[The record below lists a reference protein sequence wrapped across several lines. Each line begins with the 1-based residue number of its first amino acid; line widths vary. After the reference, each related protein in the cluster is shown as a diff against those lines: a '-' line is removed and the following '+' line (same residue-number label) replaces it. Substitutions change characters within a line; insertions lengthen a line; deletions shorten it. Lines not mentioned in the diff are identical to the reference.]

1 MLGKQLINTVIIYGP
16 GMSRPDT
23 YPQTMQ
29 PIQITTFQALWRSLG
44 LIIKA
49 APIELRNLIL
59 LNIIRGGAPS
69 AVLFLDKLI
78 IDEVSRLL
86 SQTQTA
92 QPLALMLSH
101 PILLWSIGGVLS
113 LKLVGDSL
121 ETMSSFAA
129 TSLRDR
135 VQGFVEGKV
144 LEKVANFDD
153 IALFENPDLLNIVE
167 LAKTGVSK
175 IQQLAFTLSMTI
187 TGIFIFIPS
196 ISLAA
201 TIAWWVPVLMLS
213 SSSPSIYI
221 KRKYSRIIWR
231 VQKKQA
237 KITREMNLSA
247 RVLTGE
253 EYAKEL
259 RLFGLQELWLKRW
272 QTQFLQFFSEMQR
285 IRKKGAIVVL
295 FWSVFSRIGVALPF
309 VYVVMGALGG
319 RYTLGD
325 VALYSGL
332 IVQVEQSLQLLIGN
346 YTNLYDIS
354 LGVSPIFQLLELKPE
369 LQSPLGDVASRLPLL
384 EDGRQ
389 DARPINQ
396 LPSHGQD
403 ARATSQ
409 LPSHG
414 QDARATSQ
422 LPSHGQ
428 DARATSQLPSH
439 GQDARATKDKIG
451 IEIKH
456 LSFCYPGS
464 NKSTVEDINLTINPG
479 EMLVLVGENGAGKT
493 TLGKLLG
500 RLYDPTSGTIAWN
513 GKDLRSYSLAY
524 VRSRIAVVMQDY
536 ARFPS
541 TVRENVGFGDLL
553 SLSDDTAINEA
564 ISEAGI
570 SAKVNSLAAGL
581 ETPLGKQLEDGI
593 DLSGGQWQRIAIARA
608 LMRLSTAEVLIFDE
622 PTAALDPKTEHE
634 IYSIFRQIAAGKTTI
649 VISHRLGLAKIA
661 DRIAVMENG
670 KIAEIGTHDE
680 LIASNGIYCSMFTRQ
695 ASSYI

>member
-1 MLGKQLINTVIIYGP
+1 
-16 GMSRPDT
+16 
-23 YPQTMQ
+23 MQ
-29 PIQITTFQALWRSLG
+29 PIKITTVQALRRSLG

-59 LNIIRGGAPS
+59 LNIIRGAAPS
-69 AVLFLDKLI
+69 VVLFLNKLI

-92 QPLALMLSH
+92 QPLALILSQ
-101 PILLWSIGGVLS
+101 PMLLWSIAGVLI
-113 LKLVGDSL
+113 LKLVGDSID
-121 ETMSSFAA
+121 TMSSFTV

-135 VQGFVEGKV
+135 LQGAVEGKV

-153 IALFENPDLLNIVE
+153 IALFENPELLNIVE
-167 LAKTGVSK
+167 LAKTGVSR
-175 IQQLAFTLSMTI
+175 IQQLAFTISMTI

-196 ISLAA
+196 VSLAA
-201 TIAWWVPVLMLS
+201 AIAWWVPLLILLS
-213 SSSPSIYI
+213 SIPSIYI
-221 KRKYSRIIWR
+221 ERKYTKLIWR

-272 QTQFLQFFSEMQR
+272 QGQFVQFFSEMQA

-295 FWSVFSRIGVALPF
+295 LWSILSRIGVALPF
-309 VYVVMGALGG
+309 VYVVIGALGG

-325 VALYSGL
+325 LALYSGL
-332 IVQVEQSLQLLIGN
+332 IVQVENSLELLINN
-346 YTNLYDIS
+346 YTNLYDIA
-354 LGVSPIFQLLELKPE
+354 LGVSPIFQLLDMKPE
-369 LQSPLGDVASRLPLL
+369 LQSPLGDVASRLPSLP
-384 EDGRQ
+384 DG
-389 DARPINQ
+389 
-396 LPSHGQD
+396 GQD
-403 ARATSQ
+403 
-409 LPSHG
+409 
-414 QDARATSQ
+414 D
-422 LPSHGQ
+422 
-428 DARATSQLPSH
+428 
-439 GQDARATKDKIG
+439 RATKDKIG
-451 IEIKH
+451 IEIKD
-456 LSFCYPGS
+456 LSFGYPGS
-464 NKSTVEDINLTINPG
+464 TKNTITDINLTINPG
-479 EMLVLVGENGAGKT
+479 EMLVFVGENGAGKT

-513 GKDLRSYSLAY
+513 GQDLRSYSLSY
-524 VRSRIAVVMQDY
+524 VRSRIAYVMQDY

-564 ISEAGI
+564 VAEAGI
-570 SAKVNSLAAGL
+570 SAKVNSLDKGL

-622 PTAALDPKTEHE
+622 PT
-634 IYSIFRQIAAGKTTI
+634 
-649 VISHRLGLAKIA
+649 
-661 DRIAVMENG
+661 
-670 KIAEIGTHDE
+670 
-680 LIASNGIYCSMFTRQ
+680 
-695 ASSYI
+695 

>member
-1 MLGKQLINTVIIYGP
+1 
-16 GMSRPDT
+16 MSRPDT

-29 PIQITTFQALWRSLG
+29 PIQITTFQALRRSLS

-49 APIELRNLIL
+49 APIELRNLII
-59 LNIIRGGAPS
+59 LNIIRGAAPS
-69 AVLFLDKLI
+69 GVLVLDKLI

-86 SQTQTA
+86 SRTQTA

-101 PILLWSIGGVLS
+101 PILLWSIVGVLT
-113 LKLVGDSL
+113 LKLVSDSI

-135 VQGFVEGKV
+135 VQGGVEGKV

-153 IALFENPDLLNIVE
+153 IALFENPELLNILE
-167 LAKTGVSK
+167 LAKTGVK
-175 IQQLAFTLSMTI
+175 QVQQLAFTISMTI
-187 TGIFIFIPS
+187 TGICIFIPS
-196 ISLAA
+196 IGLAA
-201 TIAWWVPVLMLS
+201 SIAWWVPVVMVVS
-213 SSSPSIYI
+213 SLPSIHI
-221 KRKYSRIIWR
+221 ERKYLKLIWR

-247 RVLTGE
+247 TVLTGE

-272 QTQFLQFFSEMQR
+272 NGQYLQFFSEMQQV
-285 IRKKGAIVVL
+285 RKKGAIVVL
-295 FWSVFSRIGVALPF
+295 LWSIFSRIGVALPF

-325 VALYSGL
+325 LALYSGL
-332 IVQVEQSLQLLIGN
+332 IVQVETSLQLLIGN

-354 LGVSPIFQLLELKPE
+354 LGVSPIFQLLDLKPE
-369 LQSPLGDVASRLPLL
+369 LQSPLLNVASRLPSL
-384 EDGRQ
+384 EDY
-389 DARPINQ
+389 
-396 LPSHGQD
+396 GQD
-403 ARATSQ
+403 ARATNQVS
-409 LPSHG
+409 
-414 QDARATSQ
+414 D
-422 LPSHGQ
+422 
-428 DARATSQLPSH
+428 H

-451 IEIKH
+451 IEIKD

-464 NKSTVEDINLTINPG
+464 TKSTIANIDLTINPG

-513 GKDLRSYSLAY
+513 GKDLRSYPLAY

-570 SAKVNSLAAGL
+570 SAKVNSLSAGL

-608 LMRLSTAEVLIFDE
+608 LMRLDTAEVLIFDE

-670 KIAEIGTHDE
+670 KIVEIGTHDE
-680 LIASNGIYCSMFTRQ
+680 LIELGEIYHSMFTRQ

>member
-1 MLGKQLINTVIIYGP
+1 
-16 GMSRPDT
+16 
-23 YPQTMQ
+23 MQ
-29 PIQITTFQALWRSLG
+29 PIQITTFQALRRSLG
-44 LIIKA
+44 LIIQA
-49 APIELRNLIL
+49 APIELRNIIL
-59 LNIIRGGAPS
+59 LNIIRGAAPS
-69 AVLFLDKLI
+69 GVLFLNKLI

-86 SQTQTA
+86 SRTQTA
-92 QPLALMLSH
+92 QPLTLMLDH
-101 PILLWSIGGVLS
+101 PILLWSVAGVLS
-113 LKLVGDSL
+113 LKLVGDSI
-121 ETMSSFAA
+121 ETMSSFTV

-135 VQGFVEGKV
+135 VQGAVEGKV

-153 IALFENPDLLNIVE
+153 IALFENPELLNIVE

-175 IQQLAFTLSMTI
+175 IQQLAFSISMTI

-196 ISLAA
+196 VSLAA
-201 TIAWWVPVLMLS
+201 AIAWWVPLLMLIS
-213 SSSPSIYI
+213 SIPSIYI
-221 KRKYSRIIWR
+221 ERKYTRIIWR

-237 KITREMNLSA
+237 KISREMNLSS
-247 RVLTGE
+247 RVLMGE

-272 QTQFLQFFSEMQR
+272 QGQFVQFFSEMQA
-285 IRKKGAIVVL
+285 IRKKASIIVL
-295 FWSVFSRIGVALPF
+295 LWSIFSRVGVALPF
-309 VYVVMGALGG
+309 VYVVMGALAG

-325 VALYSGL
+325 LALYSGL
-332 IVQVEQSLQLLIGN
+332 IVQVENSLELLIN
-346 YTNLYDIS
+346 SYTTLYDIA
-354 LGVSPIFQLLELKPE
+354 LGVSPIFQLLDLKPE
-369 LQSPLGDVASRLPLL
+369 LQSPLVNVASRLPSLP
-384 EDGRQ
+384 DGGQ
-389 DARPINQ
+389 DARP
-396 LPSHGQD
+396 
-403 ARATSQ
+403 
-409 LPSHG
+409 
-414 QDARATSQ
+414 
-422 LPSHGQ
+422 
-428 DARATSQLPSH
+428 
-439 GQDARATKDKIG
+439 TKDKIG
-451 IEIKH
+451 IEIKD

-464 NKSTVEDINLTINPG
+464 TKNTVTDINLTINPG
-479 EMLVLVGENGAGKT
+479 EMLVVVGENGAGKT

-513 GKDLRSYSLAY
+513 GQDLRSYSLAY

-553 SLSDDTAINEA
+553 SLSDDTAINQA

-570 SAKVNSLAAGL
+570 AAKVNSLEQGL

-661 DRIAVMENG
+661 DRIAVMEDG

>member
-1 MLGKQLINTVIIYGP
+1 
-16 GMSRPDT
+16 MSRPDT
-23 YPQTMQ
+23 YPQIMQ

-49 APIELRNLIL
+49 APIELRNLII
-59 LNIIRGGAPS
+59 LNIISGAAPS

-92 QPLALMLSH
+92 QPFALMLSR
-101 PILLWSIGGVLS
+101 PILLWSIAGVLS
-113 LKLVGDSL
+113 LKLVGDAL
-121 ETMSSFAA
+121 DTMNSFVA

-153 IALFENPDLLNIVE
+153 IALFENPELLNIVE
-167 LAKTGVSK
+167 LAKSGVSK

-196 ISLAA
+196 IGLAA
-201 TIAWWVPVLMLS
+201 AIAWWVPLLMLI
-213 SSSPSIYI
+213 SSSPSIYTQ
-221 KRKYSRIIWR
+221 RKYSRIIWR
-231 VQKKQA
+231 VQRKQA
-237 KITREMNLSA
+237 KISREMNLSA

-272 QTQFLQFFSEMQR
+272 QGQFLQFFSEMEQ
-285 IRKKGAIVVL
+285 IRKKGAFVVL
-295 FWSVFSRIGVALPF
+295 FWSMFSRIGVALPF
-309 VYVVMGALGG
+309 IYVVMGALGG

-325 VALYSGL
+325 LALYSGL
-332 IVQVEQSLQLLIGN
+332 IVQVKQSLHMLIN
-346 YTNLYDIS
+346 TSTNLYDIS
-354 LGVSPIFQLLELKPE
+354 LSVSPIFQLLELKPE
-369 LQSPLGDVASRLPLL
+369 LQSPLGDVASRLPSLP
-384 EDGRQ
+384 EDGL
-389 DARPINQ
+389 DSRP
-396 LPSHGQD
+396 
-403 ARATSQ
+403 
-409 LPSHG
+409 
-414 QDARATSQ
+414 
-422 LPSHGQ
+422 
-428 DARATSQLPSH
+428 
-439 GQDARATKDKIG
+439 TKDKIG

-513 GKDLRSYSLAY
+513 GKDMRSINLAY

-553 SLSDDTAINEA
+553 SLSDDAAINEA
-564 ISEAGI
+564 LNEAGI
-570 SAKVNSLAAGL
+570 AAKVNSLEQGL

-608 LMRLSTAEVLIFDE
+608 LMRLETAEVLIFDE

-634 IYSIFRQIAAGKTTI
+634 IYSIFRQIAAGKTTV

-680 LIASNGIYCSMFTRQ
+680 LIELRGIYCSMFTRQ

>member
-1 MLGKQLINTVIIYGP
+1 MT
-16 GMSRPDT
+16 RPDT

-29 PIQITTFQALWRSLG
+29 LIQITTFQALRRSLG

-49 APIELRNLIL
+49 APIELRNLII
-59 LNIIRGGAPS
+59 LNIIRGAAPS
-69 AVLFLDKLI
+69 GVLFLNKLI

-86 SQTQTA
+86 SRTQTA
-92 QPLALMLSH
+92 QALTLMLDL
-101 PILLWSIGGVLS
+101 PILLWSVAGVLS
-113 LKLVGDSL
+113 LKLVGDSI
-121 ETMSSFAA
+121 ETMSSFTV

-135 VQGFVEGKV
+135 VQGAVEGKV

-153 IALFENPDLLNIVE
+153 IALFENPELLNIVE

-196 ISLAA
+196 VSLAA
-201 TIAWWVPVLMLS
+201 TIAWWVPVLMLI

-231 VQKKQA
+231 IQKKQA
-237 KITREMNLSA
+237 KISREMNLSA
-247 RVLTGE
+247 RVLTSE

-272 QTQFLQFFSEMQR
+272 QGQFLQFFSEMQR

-325 VALYSGL
+325 LALYSGL

-354 LGVSPIFQLLELKPE
+354 LSVSPIFQLLELKPE
-369 LQSPLGDVASRLPLL
+369 LQSPLIDVASRLPSLP
-384 EDGRQ
+384 DVGQ
-389 DARPINQ
+389 DARP
-396 LPSHGQD
+396 
-403 ARATSQ
+403 
-409 LPSHG
+409 
-414 QDARATSQ
+414 
-422 LPSHGQ
+422 
-428 DARATSQLPSH
+428 
-439 GQDARATKDKIG
+439 TKDKIG
-451 IEIKH
+451 IEIKD

-464 NKSTVEDINLTINPG
+464 KKSTVEDINLTINSG

-513 GKDLRSYSLAY
+513 GQDLRSYSLAY

-553 SLSDDTAINEA
+553 SLSDDTAINQA

-570 SAKVNSLAAGL
+570 AAKVNSLEQGL

-670 KIAEIGTHDE
+670 KIAEIGTHDD

>member
-1 MLGKQLINTVIIYGP
+1 
-16 GMSRPDT
+16 
-23 YPQTMQ
+23 MQ

-59 LNIIRGGAPS
+59 LNIIGGAAPS

-92 QPLALMLSH
+92 QPFALMLSR
-101 PILLWSIGGVLS
+101 PILLWSIAGVLS
-113 LKLVGDSL
+113 LKLVGDAL
-121 ETMSSFAA
+121 DTMNSFVA

-153 IALFENPDLLNIVE
+153 IALFENPELLNIVE

-175 IQQLAFTLSMTI
+175 IQQLAFTISMTI

-196 ISLAA
+196 IGLAA
-201 TIAWWVPVLMLS
+201 AIAWWVPLLMLIS
-213 SSSPSIYI
+213 SAPSIYTQ
-221 KRKYSRIIWR
+221 RKYSRIIWR
-231 VQKKQA
+231 VQRKQA
-237 KITREMNLSA
+237 KISREMNLSS

-272 QTQFLQFFSEMQR
+272 QGQFLQFFSEMQQ

-295 FWSVFSRIGVALPF
+295 LWSMFSRIGVALPF
-309 VYVVMGALGG
+309 IYVVMGALGG

-325 VALYSGL
+325 LALYSGL
-332 IVQVEQSLQLLIGN
+332 IVQVKQSLHMLIN
-346 YTNLYDIS
+346 TSTNLYDIS
-354 LGVSPIFQLLELKPE
+354 LSVSPIFQLLELKPE
-369 LQSPLGDVASRLPLL
+369 LQSPLVDVASRLPSLS
-384 EDGRQ
+384 EDGQ
-389 DARPINQ
+389 DARP
-396 LPSHGQD
+396 
-403 ARATSQ
+403 
-409 LPSHG
+409 
-414 QDARATSQ
+414 
-422 LPSHGQ
+422 
-428 DARATSQLPSH
+428 
-439 GQDARATKDKIG
+439 TKDKIG

-464 NKSTVEDINLTINPG
+464 NKSTVEDINLTINQG

-500 RLYDPTSGTIAWN
+500 RLYDPTSGTIDWN
-513 GKDLRSYSLAY
+513 GKDLRSYPLAY

>member
-1 MLGKQLINTVIIYGP
+1 
-16 GMSRPDT
+16 MSRPDT

-29 PIQITTFQALWRSLG
+29 PIQITTFQALRRSLA

-59 LNIIRGGAPS
+59 LNIIRGAAPS
-69 AVLFLDKLI
+69 GVLFLDKLI

-86 SQTQTA
+86 SQTRTA
-92 QPLALMLSH
+92 QPFALMLSH
-101 PILLWSIGGVLS
+101 PILLWSIVGVLS
-113 LKLVGDSL
+113 LKLIGDSI

-135 VQGFVEGKV
+135 VQGGVEGKV

-153 IALFENPDLLNIVE
+153 IALFENPELLNILE
-167 LAKTGVSK
+167 LAKTGVK
-175 IQQLAFTLSMTI
+175 QVQQLAFTISMTI
-187 TGIFIFIPS
+187 TGICIFIPS
-196 ISLAA
+196 IGLAA
-201 TIAWWVPVLMLS
+201 SIAWWVPAVMVVS
-213 SSSPSIYI
+213 SLPSIHI
-221 KRKYSRIIWR
+221 ERKYLKLIWR

-247 RVLTGE
+247 TVLTGE

-259 RLFGLQELWLKRW
+259 RLFGLQSLWLKRW
-272 QTQFLQFFSEMQR
+272 NGQYLQFFSEMQQV
-285 IRKKGAIVVL
+285 RKKGAIAVL
-295 FWSVFSRIGVALPF
+295 LWSIFSRIGVALPF

-325 VALYSGL
+325 LALYSGL
-332 IVQVEQSLQLLIGN
+332 IVQVETSLQLLIGN

-354 LGVSPIFQLLELKPE
+354 LGVTPIFQLLDLQPE
-369 LQSPLGDVASRLPLL
+369 LQSPLVNVASRLPSLP
-384 EDGRQ
+384 EGSQDGHPTHQVLDGSQ
-389 DARPINQ
+389 DGHPTN
-396 LPSHGQD
+396 
-403 ARATSQ
+403 
-409 LPSHG
+409 
-414 QDARATSQ
+414 
-422 LPSHGQ
+422 
-428 DARATSQLPSH
+428 QLPSH

-451 IEIKH
+451 IEIKD

-464 NKSTVEDINLTINPG
+464 NKSTIADINLTIHPG

-500 RLYDPTSGTIAWN
+500 RLYDPTSGSIAWN

-553 SLSDDTAINEA
+553 SLSNDTAINEA

-570 SAKVNSLAAGL
+570 AAKVNSLEKGL

-608 LMRLSTAEVLIFDE
+608 LMRLSSVEVLIFDE

-670 KIAEIGTHDE
+670 KIVEIGNHDE
-680 LIASNGIYCSMFTRQ
+680 LIELGEIYYSMFTRQ

>member
-1 MLGKQLINTVIIYGP
+1 
-16 GMSRPDT
+16 
-23 YPQTMQ
+23 MQ
-29 PIQITTFQALWRSLG
+29 PIQITTFQALRRSLG

-49 APIELRNLIL
+49 APIELRNLII
-59 LNIIRGGAPS
+59 LNIVRGAAPS
-69 AVLFLDKLI
+69 GVLVLDKLI

-92 QPLALMLSH
+92 PPFDLMLAH
-101 PILLWSIGGVLS
+101 PILLWSIGGVLT
-113 LKLVGDSL
+113 LKLVSDSI

-135 VQGFVEGKV
+135 IQGFVEGQV

-153 IALFENPDLLNIVE
+153 IALFENPELLNILE
-167 LAKTGVSK
+167 LAKTGVK
-175 IQQLAFTLSMTI
+175 QVQQLAFTISMTI
-187 TGIFIFIPS
+187 TGICIFIPS
-196 ISLAA
+196 IGLAA
-201 TIAWWVPVLMLS
+201 SIAWWVPVVMVVS
-213 SSSPSIYI
+213 SLPSIHI
-221 KRKYSRIIWR
+221 ERKYLKLIWR

-247 RVLTGE
+247 TVLTGE

-272 QTQFLQFFSEMQR
+272 NGQYLQFFSEMQQV
-285 IRKKGAIVVL
+285 RKKGAIVVL
-295 FWSVFSRIGVALPF
+295 LWSIFSRIGVALPF

-325 VALYSGL
+325 LALYSGL
-332 IVQVEQSLQLLIGN
+332 IVQVETSLQLLIGN

-354 LGVSPIFQLLELKPE
+354 LGVSPIFQLLDLKPE
-369 LQSPLGDVASRLPLL
+369 LQSPLVNVASRLPSLP
-384 EDGRQ
+384 DGAQ
-389 DARPINQ
+389 DFHP
-396 LPSHGQD
+396 
-403 ARATSQ
+403 
-409 LPSHG
+409 
-414 QDARATSQ
+414 
-422 LPSHGQ
+422 
-428 DARATSQLPSH
+428 
-439 GQDARATKDKIG
+439 TKDKIG
-451 IEIKH
+451 IEIKD

-464 NKSTVEDINLTINPG
+464 NKNTVEDIDLTINPG

-564 ISEAGI
+564 LNEAGI
-570 SAKVNSLAAGL
+570 ATKVNSLEQGL

-608 LMRLSTAEVLIFDE
+608 LMRLDTAEVLIFDE

>member
-1 MLGKQLINTVIIYGP
+1 
-16 GMSRPDT
+16 
-23 YPQTMQ
+23 MQ
-29 PIQITTFQALWRSLG
+29 PIQITTFQALRRSLG

-59 LNIIRGGAPS
+59 LNIIRGAAPS
-69 AVLFLDKLI
+69 GVLFLDKLI

-86 SQTQTA
+86 LQTKTA
-92 QPLALMLSH
+92 QPFALMLSH
-101 PILLWSIGGVLS
+101 PILLWSIAGVLS

-144 LEKVANFDD
+144 LEKVAYFDD
-153 IALFENPDLLNIVE
+153 IALFENPELLNIVE

-175 IQQLAFTLSMTI
+175 VQQLAFTVSMTI

-196 ISLAA
+196 VGLAA
-201 TIAWWVPVLMLS
+201 AIAWWVPVLMLI

-221 KRKYSRIIWR
+221 ERKYSRIIWR
-231 VQKKQA
+231 IQKKQA
-237 KITREMNLSA
+237 KISREMNLSS
-247 RVLTGE
+247 RVLMGE

-272 QTQFLQFFSEMQR
+272 QSQFLQFFTEMQQ

-325 VALYSGL
+325 LALYSGL
-332 IVQVEQSLQLLIGN
+332 IVQVEQSLQILIN
-346 YTNLYDIS
+346 TSTNLYDIS
-354 LGVSPIFQLLELKPE
+354 LSVTPIFQLLELKPE
-369 LQSPLGDVASRLPLL
+369 LQSPLVDVASRLPSLP
-384 EDGRQ
+384 EDGQ
-389 DARPINQ
+389 DSG
-396 LPSHGQD
+396 L
-403 ARATSQ
+403 
-409 LPSHG
+409 
-414 QDARATSQ
+414 
-422 LPSHGQ
+422 
-428 DARATSQLPSH
+428 
-439 GQDARATKDKIG
+439 TKDKIG
-451 IEIKH
+451 IEIKD

-464 NKSTVEDINLTINPG
+464 NKNTVEDINLTINPG

-500 RLYDPTSGTIAWN
+500 RLYDPTSGSIAWN
-513 GKDLRSYSLAY
+513 NKDLRSYPLAY

-541 TVRENVGFGDLL
+541 TVRENVGFGNLL

-564 ISEAGI
+564 LNEAGI
-570 SAKVNSLAAGL
+570 AAKVNSLEQGL

-634 IYSIFRQIAAGKTTI
+634 IYSIFRQIAAGKTTV

>member
-1 MLGKQLINTVIIYGP
+1 
-16 GMSRPDT
+16 
-23 YPQTMQ
+23 MQ

-92 QPLALMLSH
+92 QPFALMLSH

-113 LKLVGDSL
+113 LKLIGDSL

-201 TIAWWVPVLMLS
+201 TIAWWVPVLMLI

-247 RVLTGE
+247 RVLTAE

-272 QTQFLQFFSEMQR
+272 QGQFLQFFSEMQR

-325 VALYSGL
+325 LALYSGL

-369 LQSPLGDVASRLPLL
+369 LQSPLGDVASRLPSLP
-384 EDGRQ
+384 DGRQ
-389 DARPINQ
+389 DA
-396 LPSHGQD
+396 LP
-403 ARATSQ
+403 
-409 LPSHG
+409 
-414 QDARATSQ
+414 
-422 LPSHGQ
+422 
-428 DARATSQLPSH
+428 
-439 GQDARATKDKIG
+439 TKDKVG

-553 SLSDDTAINEA
+553 SLSDDSAINEA

-608 LMRLSTAEVLIFDE
+608 LMRLSTAEMLIFDE

>member
-1 MLGKQLINTVIIYGP
+1 
-16 GMSRPDT
+16 MSRPDT

-29 PIQITTFQALWRSLG
+29 PIKITTFQALRRSLG

-59 LNIIRGGAPS
+59 LNIIRGAAPS
-69 AVLFLDKLI
+69 GVLFLDKLI

-92 QPLALMLSH
+92 QPFALMLAH

-113 LKLVGDSL
+113 LKLIGDSL
-121 ETMSSFAA
+121 ETMSSFAS

-153 IALFENPDLLNIVE
+153 IALFENPELLNIVE
-167 LAKTGVSK
+167 LAKTGVK
-175 IQQLAFTLSMTI
+175 QVQQLAFTLSMTI
-187 TGIFIFIPS
+187 TGVFIFIPS
-196 ISLAA
+196 IGLAA
-201 TIAWWVPVLMLS
+201 TIAWWVPMLMLI

-221 KRKYSRIIWR
+221 QRKYSRIIWR
-231 VQKKQA
+231 VQRKQA
-237 KITREMNLSA
+237 KISREMNLSA

-272 QTQFLQFFSEMQR
+272 QGQFLQFFSEMQR
-285 IRKKGAIVVL
+285 IRKKGAVVVL

-325 VALYSGL
+325 LALYSGL

-354 LGVSPIFQLLELKPE
+354 LSVTPIFQLLDLKPE
-369 LQSPLGDVASRLPLL
+369 LQSPLVDVSSRLPS
-384 EDGRQ
+384 D
-389 DARPINQ
+389 
-396 LPSHGQD
+396 GQD
-403 ARATSQ
+403 ARATNQ
-409 LPSHG
+409 LPSDG
-414 QDARATSQ
+414 QDARATN
-422 LPSHGQ
+422 
-428 DARATSQLPSH
+428 QLPSH

-451 IEIKH
+451 IEIEH

-464 NKSTVEDINLTINPG
+464 NKNTVEDINLTIQPG
-479 EMLVLVGENGAGKT
+479 EMLVVVGENGAGKT

-500 RLYDPTSGTIAWN
+500 RLYDPTSGSIAWN
-513 GKDLRSYSLAY
+513 GKDLRSLNLAY

-570 SAKVNSLAAGL
+570 AAKVNSLEQGL

-670 KIAEIGTHDE
+670 KIVEIGTHDE
-680 LIASNGIYCSMFTRQ
+680 LITSNGIYCSMFTRQ

>member
-1 MLGKQLINTVIIYGP
+1 MT
-16 GMSRPDT
+16 RPDT

-201 TIAWWVPVLMLS
+201 TIAWWVPVLMLI

-272 QTQFLQFFSEMQR
+272 QGQFLQFFTEMQR

-332 IVQVEQSLQLLIGN
+332 IVRVEQSLQLLIGN

-369 LQSPLGDVASRLPLL
+369 LQSPLGDVASRLPSLP
-384 EDGRQ
+384 DGRQ
-389 DARPINQ
+389 DAR
-396 LPSHGQD
+396 
-403 ARATSQ
+403 ATN
-409 LPSHG
+409 
-414 QDARATSQ
+414 Q

-464 NKSTVEDINLTINPG
+464 NKSTVEDINLTINQG

-553 SLSDDTAINEA
+553 SLSDDTAINQA

-670 KIAEIGTHDE
+670 KIVEIGTHDE

>member
-1 MLGKQLINTVIIYGP
+1 
-16 GMSRPDT
+16 
-23 YPQTMQ
+23 MQ
-29 PIQITTFQALWRSLG
+29 PIQITTVQALRRSLG

-59 LNIIRGGAPS
+59 LNIIRGAAPS
-69 AVLFLDKLI
+69 VVLFLNKLI

-92 QPLALMLSH
+92 QPLALILSQ
-101 PILLWSIGGVLS
+101 PMLLWSIAGVLI
-113 LKLVGDSL
+113 LKLVGDSID
-121 ETMSSFAA
+121 TMSSFTV

-135 VQGFVEGKV
+135 LQGAVEGKV

-153 IALFENPDLLNIVE
+153 IALFENPELLNIVE
-167 LAKTGVSK
+167 LAKTGVSR
-175 IQQLAFTLSMTI
+175 IQQLAFTISMTI

-196 ISLAA
+196 VSLAA
-201 TIAWWVPVLMLS
+201 AIAWWVPPVILLS
-213 SSSPSIYI
+213 SIPSIYI
-221 KRKYSRIIWR
+221 ERKYTRLIWR

-272 QTQFLQFFSEMQR
+272 QGQFVQFFSEMQA
-285 IRKKGAIVVL
+285 IRKKGAIIVL
-295 FWSVFSRIGVALPF
+295 LWSILSRIGVALPF
-309 VYVVMGALGG
+309 VYVVIGALGG

-325 VALYSGL
+325 LALYSGL
-332 IVQVEQSLQLLIGN
+332 IVQVENSLELLINN
-346 YTNLYDIS
+346 YTNLYDIA
-354 LGVSPIFQLLELKPE
+354 LGVSPIFQLLDMKPE
-369 LQSPLGDVASRLPLL
+369 LQSPLGDVASRLPSLPDGGQ
-384 EDGRQ
+384 DGR
-389 DARPINQ
+389 ATGQ
-396 LPSHGQD
+396 LLG
-403 ARATSQ
+403 
-409 LPSHG
+409 
-414 QDARATSQ
+414 
-422 LPSHGQ
+422 
-428 DARATSQLPSH
+428 H

-464 NKSTVEDINLTINPG
+464 SKNTVTDINLTINPG
-479 EMLVLVGENGAGKT
+479 EMLVFVGENGAGKT

-500 RLYDPTSGTIAWN
+500 RLYDPSEGSIAWN
-513 GKDLRSYSLAY
+513 GQDLRSYSLSY
-524 VRSRIAVVMQDY
+524 VRSRIAYVMQDY

-553 SLSDDTAINEA
+553 SLSDDTAINQA
-564 ISEAGI
+564 ISESGI
-570 SAKVNSLAAGL
+570 AAKVNSLEQGL

-634 IYSIFRQIAAGKTTI
+634 IYSIFRQIAVGKTTI

>member
-1 MLGKQLINTVIIYGP
+1 
-16 GMSRPDT
+16 
-23 YPQTMQ
+23 MQ

-92 QPLALMLSH
+92 QPFALMLSH

-113 LKLVGDSL
+113 LKLIGDSL

-201 TIAWWVPVLMLS
+201 TIAWWVPVLMLI

-272 QTQFLQFFSEMQR
+272 QGQFLQFFSEMQR

-369 LQSPLGDVASRLPLL
+369 LQSPLGDVASRLPSLP
-384 EDGRQ
+384 DGRQ
-389 DARPINQ
+389 DARPTSQ

-403 ARATSQ
+403 ARPTSQLPSHGQDARPTSQ

-414 QDARATSQ
+414 QDARATN
-422 LPSHGQ
+422 
-428 DARATSQLPSH
+428 
-439 GQDARATKDKIG
+439 DKIG

-464 NKSTVEDINLTINPG
+464 NKSTVEDINLTINQG

>member
-1 MLGKQLINTVIIYGP
+1 MQLL
-16 GMSRPDT
+16 
-23 YPQTMQ
+23 
-29 PIQITTFQALWRSLG
+29 QITTFQALRRSLG
-44 LIIKA
+44 LIIQA
-49 APIELRNLIL
+49 APIELRNLIV
-59 LNIIRGGAPS
+59 LNIIRGAAPS
-69 AVLFLDKLI
+69 GVLFLNKLI

-86 SQTQTA
+86 SQPKTA
-92 QPLALMLSH
+92 QPLTLMLDH
-101 PILLWSIGGVLS
+101 PMLLWSVAGVLS
-113 LKLVGDSL
+113 LKLVGDSI
-121 ETMSSFAA
+121 ETMSSFTV

-135 VQGFVEGKV
+135 VQGAVEGKV

-153 IALFENPDLLNIVE
+153 IALFENPELLNIVE

-175 IQQLAFTLSMTI
+175 IQQLAFSISMTI

-196 ISLAA
+196 VSLAA
-201 TIAWWVPVLMLS
+201 AIAWWVPLLMLIS
-213 SSSPSIYI
+213 SIPSIYI
-221 KRKYSRIIWR
+221 ERKYTRIIWR

-237 KITREMNLSA
+237 KISREMNLSS
-247 RVLTGE
+247 RVLMGE

-272 QTQFLQFFSEMQR
+272 QGQFVQFFSEMQG
-285 IRKKGAIVVL
+285 IRKKASIIVL
-295 FWSVFSRIGVALPF
+295 LWSIFSRVGVALPF

-325 VALYSGL
+325 LALYSGL
-332 IVQVEQSLQLLIGN
+332 IVQVENSLELLIN
-346 YTNLYDIS
+346 SYTNLYDIC
-354 LGVSPIFQLLELKPE
+354 LGVSPIFQLLDLKPE
-369 LQSPLGDVASRLPLL
+369 LQSPLIDVTSRLPSLP
-384 EDGRQ
+384 DVGQ
-389 DARPINQ
+389 DARP
-396 LPSHGQD
+396 
-403 ARATSQ
+403 
-409 LPSHG
+409 
-414 QDARATSQ
+414 
-422 LPSHGQ
+422 
-428 DARATSQLPSH
+428 
-439 GQDARATKDKIG
+439 TKDKIG
-451 IEIKH
+451 IEIKD

-464 NKSTVEDINLTINPG
+464 KKSTIANIDLTINPG

-513 GKDLRSYSLAY
+513 GQDLRSYSLAY

-553 SLSDDTAINEA
+553 SLSDDTAINQA

-570 SAKVNSLAAGL
+570 AAKVNSLEQGL

-608 LMRLSTAEVLIFDE
+608 LMRLDTAEVLIFDE

>member
-1 MLGKQLINTVIIYGP
+1 
-16 GMSRPDT
+16 MSRPDT

-49 APIELRNLIL
+49 APIELRNLII
-59 LNIIRGGAPS
+59 LNIISGAAPS

-92 QPLALMLSH
+92 QPFALMLSR

-113 LKLVGDSL
+113 LKLVGDAL
-121 ETMSSFAA
+121 DTMNSFVA

-153 IALFENPDLLNIVE
+153 IALFENPELLNIVE

-175 IQQLAFTLSMTI
+175 IQQLAFTISMTI

-196 ISLAA
+196 IGLAA
-201 TIAWWVPVLMLS
+201 AIAWWVPVLMLI
-213 SSSPSIYI
+213 SSSPSIYTQ
-221 KRKYSRIIWR
+221 RKYSRIIWR
-231 VQKKQA
+231 VQRKQA
-237 KITREMNLSA
+237 KISREMNLSS

-272 QTQFLQFFSEMQR
+272 QGQFLQFFSEMQQ

-295 FWSVFSRIGVALPF
+295 FWSMFSRIGVALPF
-309 VYVVMGALGG
+309 IYVVMGALGG

-325 VALYSGL
+325 LALYSGL
-332 IVQVEQSLQLLIGN
+332 IVQVKQSLQILISTS
-346 YTNLYDIS
+346 TNLYDIS
-354 LGVSPIFQLLELKPE
+354 LSVSPIFQLLELKPE
-369 LQSPLGDVASRLPLL
+369 LQSPLGDVASRLPSLP
-384 EDGRQ
+384 DG
-389 DARPINQ
+389 
-396 LPSHGQD
+396 GQD
-403 ARATSQ
+403 A
-409 LPSHG
+409 P
-414 QDARATSQ
+414 
-422 LPSHGQ
+422 P
-428 DARATSQLPSH
+428 
-439 GQDARATKDKIG
+439 TKDKIG

-553 SLSDDTAINEA
+553 SLSDDSAINEA

-570 SAKVNSLAAGL
+570 SAKVNSLSAGL

>member
-1 MLGKQLINTVIIYGP
+1 
-16 GMSRPDT
+16 
-23 YPQTMQ
+23 
-29 PIQITTFQALWRSLG
+29 
-44 LIIKA
+44 
-49 APIELRNLIL
+49 
-59 LNIIRGGAPS
+59 
-69 AVLFLDKLI
+69 
-78 IDEVSRLL
+78 
-86 SQTQTA
+86 TQTA
-92 QPLALMLSH
+92 QPFVLMLSH

-153 IALFENPDLLNIVE
+153 IALFENPELLNIVE

-201 TIAWWVPVLMLS
+201 TIAWWVPVLMLI

-272 QTQFLQFFSEMQR
+272 QGQFLQFFSEMQR

-389 DARPINQ
+389 DARP
-396 LPSHGQD
+396 
-403 ARATSQ
+403 
-409 LPSHG
+409 
-414 QDARATSQ
+414 
-422 LPSHGQ
+422 
-428 DARATSQLPSH
+428 
-439 GQDARATKDKIG
+439 TKDKVG

-464 NKSTVEDINLTINPG
+464 SKSTIEDINLTIQPG

-513 GKDLRSYSLAY
+513 GQDLRSYPLAY

>member
-1 MLGKQLINTVIIYGP
+1 
-16 GMSRPDT
+16 
-23 YPQTMQ
+23 MQ
-29 PIQITTFQALWRSLG
+29 PIQITTFQALRRSLG
-44 LIIKA
+44 LIIQA
-49 APIELRNLIL
+49 APIELRNLII
-59 LNIIRGGAPS
+59 LNIIRGAAPS
-69 AVLFLDKLI
+69 GVLVLDKLI

-86 SQTQTA
+86 SRTQTA

-101 PILLWSIGGVLS
+101 PILLWSIVGVLT
-113 LKLVGDSL
+113 LKLVSDSI

-135 VQGFVEGKV
+135 VQGGVEGQV

-153 IALFENPDLLNIVE
+153 IALFENPELLNILE
-167 LAKTGVSK
+167 LAKTGVK
-175 IQQLAFTLSMTI
+175 QVQQLAFTISMTI
-187 TGIFIFIPS
+187 TGICIFIPS
-196 ISLAA
+196 IGLAA
-201 TIAWWVPVLMLS
+201 SIAWWVPVVMVVS
-213 SSSPSIYI
+213 SLPSIHI
-221 KRKYSRIIWR
+221 ERKYLKLIWR

-247 RVLTGE
+247 TVLTGE

-272 QTQFLQFFSEMQR
+272 NGQYLQFFSEMQQV
-285 IRKKGAIVVL
+285 RKKGAIVVL
-295 FWSVFSRIGVALPF
+295 LWSIFSRIGVALPF

-325 VALYSGL
+325 LALYSGL
-332 IVQVEQSLQLLIGN
+332 IVQVETSLQLLIGN

-354 LGVSPIFQLLELKPE
+354 LGVSPIFQLLDLKPE
-369 LQSPLGDVASRLPLL
+369 LQSPLVNVASRLPSL
-384 EDGRQ
+384 EDY
-389 DARPINQ
+389 
-396 LPSHGQD
+396 GQD
-403 ARATSQ
+403 ARATNQVS
-409 LPSHG
+409 
-414 QDARATSQ
+414 D
-422 LPSHGQ
+422 
-428 DARATSQLPSH
+428 H

-451 IEIKH
+451 IEIKD

-464 NKSTVEDINLTINPG
+464 TKSTIANIDLTINPG

-513 GKDLRSYSLAY
+513 GKDLRSYPLAY

-570 SAKVNSLAAGL
+570 SAKVNSLSAGL

-608 LMRLSTAEVLIFDE
+608 LMRLDTAEVLIFDE

-670 KIAEIGTHDE
+670 KIVEIGTHDE
-680 LIASNGIYCSMFTRQ
+680 LIEFGEIYHSMFTRQ

>member
-1 MLGKQLINTVIIYGP
+1 
-16 GMSRPDT
+16 MSRPDT
-23 YPQTMQ
+23 HPQTMQ
-29 PIQITTFQALWRSLG
+29 PIQITTFQALRRSLG

-49 APIELRNLIL
+49 APIELRNLII
-59 LNIIRGGAPS
+59 LNIIRGAAPS
-69 AVLFLDKLI
+69 GVLFLNKLI

-86 SQTQTA
+86 SQPKTA
-92 QPLALMLSH
+92 QPLTLMLDH
-101 PILLWSIGGVLS
+101 PILLWSVAGVLS
-113 LKLVGDSL
+113 LKLVSDSI
-121 ETMSSFAA
+121 ETMSSFTV

-135 VQGFVEGKV
+135 LQGAVEGKV

-153 IALFENPDLLNIVE
+153 IALFENPELLNIVE

-175 IQQLAFTLSMTI
+175 IQQLAFSISMTI

-196 ISLAA
+196 VSLASA
-201 TIAWWVPVLMLS
+201 IAWWVPVLMLIAS
-213 SSSPSIYI
+213 IPSIYI
-221 KRKYSRIIWR
+221 ERKYTRIIWR

-237 KITREMNLSA
+237 KISREMNLSA
-247 RVLTGE
+247 LVLTGE

-272 QTQFLQFFSEMQR
+272 QSQFVQFFSEMQA
-285 IRKKGAIVVL
+285 IRKKASIIVL
-295 FWSVFSRIGVALPF
+295 LWSIFSRVGVALPF
-309 VYVVMGALGG
+309 VYVVMGALEG

-325 VALYSGL
+325 LALYSGL
-332 IVQVEQSLQLLIGN
+332 IVQVENSLELLIN
-346 YTNLYDIS
+346 SYTNLYDIS
-354 LGVSPIFQLLELKPE
+354 LGVSPVFQLLDLKPE
-369 LQSPLGDVASRLPLL
+369 LQSPLVNVASRLLNLP
-384 EDGRQ
+384 DSSQ
-389 DARPINQ
+389 DVEVK
-396 LPSHGQD
+396 
-403 ARATSQ
+403 
-409 LPSHG
+409 
-414 QDARATSQ
+414 
-422 LPSHGQ
+422 
-428 DARATSQLPSH
+428 
-439 GQDARATKDKIG
+439 KDKIG
-451 IEIKH
+451 IEIKD

-464 NKSTVEDINLTINPG
+464 TKNTVTDINLTVNPG

-513 GKDLRSYSLAY
+513 GQDLRSYSLAY

-553 SLSDDTAINEA
+553 SLSDDTAINQA
-564 ISEAGI
+564 ISESGI
-570 SAKVNSLAAGL
+570 AAKVNSLEKGL

-634 IYSIFRQIAAGKTTI
+634 IYSIFRQIATGKTTI

>member
-1 MLGKQLINTVIIYGP
+1 
-16 GMSRPDT
+16 
-23 YPQTMQ
+23 
-29 PIQITTFQALWRSLG
+29 
-44 LIIKA
+44 
-49 APIELRNLIL
+49 
-59 LNIIRGGAPS
+59 
-69 AVLFLDKLI
+69 
-78 IDEVSRLL
+78 
-86 SQTQTA
+86 
-92 QPLALMLSH
+92 
-101 PILLWSIGGVLS
+101 
-113 LKLVGDSL
+113 
-121 ETMSSFAA
+121 
-129 TSLRDR
+129 
-135 VQGFVEGKV
+135 
-144 LEKVANFDD
+144 
-153 IALFENPDLLNIVE
+153 
-167 LAKTGVSK
+167 
-175 IQQLAFTLSMTI
+175 
-187 TGIFIFIPS
+187 
-196 ISLAA
+196 
-201 TIAWWVPVLMLS
+201 
-213 SSSPSIYI
+213 
-221 KRKYSRIIWR
+221 
-231 VQKKQA
+231 
-237 KITREMNLSA
+237 
-247 RVLTGE
+247 
-253 EYAKEL
+253 
-259 RLFGLQELWLKRW
+259 
-272 QTQFLQFFSEMQR
+272 
-285 IRKKGAIVVL
+285 
-295 FWSVFSRIGVALPF
+295 
-309 VYVVMGALGG
+309 G

-369 LQSPLGDVASRLPLL
+369 LQSPLGDVVSRLPSLP
-384 EDGRQ
+384 DGRQ
-389 DARPINQ
+389 DAR
-396 LPSHGQD
+396 S
-403 ARATSQ
+403 
-409 LPSHG
+409 
-414 QDARATSQ
+414 
-422 LPSHGQ
+422 
-428 DARATSQLPSH
+428 TSQLPSH
-439 GQDARATKDKIG
+439 GQDARATKDQVG

>member
-1 MLGKQLINTVIIYGP
+1 MLGKQLINTVTIYPP
-16 GMSRPDT
+16 GMTRPGT
-23 YPQTMQ
+23 YSQIMQ

-92 QPLALMLSH
+92 QPFALMLSH

-201 TIAWWVPVLMLS
+201 TIAWWVPVLMLI

-272 QTQFLQFFSEMQR
+272 QSQFLQFFSEMQR

-309 VYVVMGALGG
+309 VYVVMGALAG

-389 DARPINQ
+389 DARP
-396 LPSHGQD
+396 
-403 ARATSQ
+403 
-409 LPSHG
+409 
-414 QDARATSQ
+414 
-422 LPSHGQ
+422 
-428 DARATSQLPSH
+428 
-439 GQDARATKDKIG
+439 TKDQVG

-464 NKSTVEDINLTINPG
+464 SKSTVEDINLTINPG

-570 SAKVNSLAAGL
+570 SAKVNSLASGL

-608 LMRLSTAEVLIFDE
+608 LMRLSTASVLIFDE

>member
-1 MLGKQLINTVIIYGP
+1 MIIYRP
-16 GMSRPDT
+16 VMTTPDT
-23 YPQTMQ
+23 HPQTMQ
-29 PIQITTFQALWRSLG
+29 PVQITTFQALRRSLG

-59 LNIIRGGAPS
+59 LNIIRGAAPS
-69 AVLFLDKLI
+69 GVLFLDKLI

-86 SQTQTA
+86 SRTQTA
-92 QPLALMLSH
+92 QPLTLMLDH
-101 PILLWSIGGVLS
+101 PILLWSVAGVLS
-113 LKLVGDSL
+113 LKLIGDSL

-135 VQGFVEGKV
+135 VQGAVEGKV

-153 IALFENPDLLNIVE
+153 IALFENPELLNIVE

-196 ISLAA
+196 VSLAA
-201 TIAWWVPVLMLS
+201 TIAWWVPVLMLI

-231 VQKKQA
+231 IQKKQA
-237 KITREMNLSA
+237 KISREMNLSA
-247 RVLTGE
+247 RVLTSE

-272 QTQFLQFFSEMQR
+272 QGQFLQFFSEMQR

-325 VALYSGL
+325 LALYSGL

-354 LGVSPIFQLLELKPE
+354 LSVSPIFQLLELKPE
-369 LQSPLGDVASRLPLL
+369 LQSPLIDVASRLPSLP
-384 EDGRQ
+384 DVGQ
-389 DARPINQ
+389 DARP
-396 LPSHGQD
+396 
-403 ARATSQ
+403 
-409 LPSHG
+409 
-414 QDARATSQ
+414 
-422 LPSHGQ
+422 
-428 DARATSQLPSH
+428 
-439 GQDARATKDKIG
+439 TKDKIG
-451 IEIKH
+451 IEIKD

-464 NKSTVEDINLTINPG
+464 KKSTVEDINLTINSG

-513 GKDLRSYSLAY
+513 GQDLRSYSLAY

-553 SLSDDTAINEA
+553 SLSDDTAINQA

-570 SAKVNSLAAGL
+570 AAKVNSLEQGL

-661 DRIAVMENG
+661 DRIAVMEDG
-670 KIAEIGTHDE
+670 KIVEIGTHDE

>member
-1 MLGKQLINTVIIYGP
+1 
-16 GMSRPDT
+16 
-23 YPQTMQ
+23 MQ
-29 PIQITTFQALWRSLG
+29 PLQITTFQALRRSLG

-49 APIELRNLIL
+49 APIELRNLII
-59 LNIIRGGAPS
+59 LNIIRGAAPS
-69 AVLFLDKLI
+69 GVLFLNKLI

-86 SQTQTA
+86 SRAQTA
-92 QPLALMLSH
+92 QPLTLMLDH
-101 PILLWSIGGVLS
+101 PILLWSVAGVLS
-113 LKLVGDSL
+113 LKLVGDSI
-121 ETMSSFAA
+121 ETMSSFTV

-135 VQGFVEGKV
+135 VQGAVEGKV

-153 IALFENPDLLNIVE
+153 IALFENPELLNIVE

-175 IQQLAFTLSMTI
+175 IQQLAFSISMTI

-196 ISLAA
+196 VSLAA
-201 TIAWWVPVLMLS
+201 AIAWWVPLLMLIS
-213 SSSPSIYI
+213 SIPSIYI
-221 KRKYSRIIWR
+221 ERKYTKIIWR

-237 KITREMNLSA
+237 KISREMNLSA

-259 RLFGLQELWLKRW
+259 RLFGLQELWMKRW
-272 QTQFLQFFSEMQR
+272 QGQFVQFFSEMQG
-285 IRKKGAIVVL
+285 IRKKASIIVL
-295 FWSVFSRIGVALPF
+295 LWSIFSRVGVALPF

-325 VALYSGL
+325 LALYSGL
-332 IVQVEQSLQLLIGN
+332 IVQVENSLELLIN
-346 YTNLYDIS
+346 SYTNLYDIG
-354 LGVSPIFQLLELKPE
+354 LGVSPIFQLLDLKPE
-369 LQSPLGDVASRLPLL
+369 LQSPLVNVASRLPNLP
-384 EDGRQ
+384 DSSQ
-389 DARPINQ
+389 DVEVR
-396 LPSHGQD
+396 
-403 ARATSQ
+403 
-409 LPSHG
+409 
-414 QDARATSQ
+414 
-422 LPSHGQ
+422 
-428 DARATSQLPSH
+428 
-439 GQDARATKDKIG
+439 KDKIG
-451 IEIKH
+451 IEIKD

-464 NKSTVEDINLTINPG
+464 TKNTITDINLTINPG

-513 GKDLRSYSLAY
+513 GQDLRSYSLAY

-541 TVRENVGFGDLL
+541 TVRENVGFGNLL
-553 SLSDDTAINEA
+553 SLSDDTAINQA
-564 ISEAGI
+564 ISESGI
-570 SAKVNSLAAGL
+570 AAKVNSLEKGL

-634 IYSIFRQIAAGKTTI
+634 IYSIFRQIAVGKTTI

-670 KIAEIGTHDE
+670 KIAEIGTHNE

>member
-1 MLGKQLINTVIIYGP
+1 MT
-16 GMSRPDT
+16 RPDT
-23 YPQTMQ
+23 YPQIMQ

-44 LIIKA
+44 MIIKA

-92 QPLALMLSH
+92 QPFALMLSH

-201 TIAWWVPVLMLS
+201 TIAWWVPVLMLI

-237 KITREMNLSA
+237 KVTREMNLSA

-272 QTQFLQFFSEMQR
+272 QGQFLQFFSEMQR

-369 LQSPLGDVASRLPLL
+369 LQSPLVDVASRLPTLP
-384 EDGRQ
+384 DGRQ
-389 DARPINQ
+389 DARP
-396 LPSHGQD
+396 
-403 ARATSQ
+403 
-409 LPSHG
+409 
-414 QDARATSQ
+414 
-422 LPSHGQ
+422 
-428 DARATSQLPSH
+428 
-439 GQDARATKDKIG
+439 TKDKVG

-500 RLYDPTSGTIAWN
+500 RLYDPTSGTIDWN

-553 SLSDDTAINEA
+553 SLSDDSAINEA

-570 SAKVNSLAAGL
+570 SAKVNSLSAGL

>member
-1 MLGKQLINTVIIYGP
+1 
-16 GMSRPDT
+16 
-23 YPQTMQ
+23 MQ
-29 PIQITTFQALWRSLG
+29 PIQITTFQALRRSLG

-49 APIELRNLIL
+49 APIELRNLII
-59 LNIIRGGAPS
+59 LNIIGGAAPS

-92 QPLALMLSH
+92 QPFALMLSR
-101 PILLWSIGGVLS
+101 PILLWSIAGVLS
-113 LKLVGDSL
+113 LRLVGDAL
-121 ETMSSFAA
+121 DTMGSFVS

-153 IALFENPDLLNIVE
+153 IALFENPELLNIVE
-167 LAKTGVSK
+167 LAKTGVFK
-175 IQQLAFTLSMTI
+175 IQQLAFTISMTV

-196 ISLAA
+196 IGLAA
-201 TIAWWVPVLMLS
+201 AIAWWVPVVMLIS
-213 SSSPSIYI
+213 SCPSIYI
-221 KRKYSRIIWR
+221 QRKYSKIIWR
-231 VQKKQA
+231 VQRKQA
-237 KITREMNLSA
+237 KISREMNLSA

-272 QTQFLQFFSEMQR
+272 QDQFLQFFSEMQQ
-285 IRKKGAIVVL
+285 IRKKGAIVL
-295 FWSVFSRIGVALPF
+295 LLWSVFSRIGVALPF

-325 VALYSGL
+325 LALYSGL

-346 YTNLYDIS
+346 YANLYDIS
-354 LGVSPIFQLLELKPE
+354 LGVSPIFQLLELTPE
-369 LQSPLGDVASRLPLL
+369 LQSPLVDVASRLPSLP
-384 EDGRQ
+384 EDGQ
-389 DARPINQ
+389 DSRP
-396 LPSHGQD
+396 
-403 ARATSQ
+403 
-409 LPSHG
+409 
-414 QDARATSQ
+414 
-422 LPSHGQ
+422 
-428 DARATSQLPSH
+428 
-439 GQDARATKDKIG
+439 TKDKIG

-479 EMLVLVGENGAGKT
+479 EMVVLVGENGAGKT

-513 GKDLRSYSLAY
+513 GQDLRSYSLSY

-553 SLSDDTAINEA
+553 SLSDDTAINQA
-564 ISEAGI
+564 ISESGI
-570 SAKVNSLAAGL
+570 SAKVNSLDKGL

-634 IYSIFRQIAAGKTTI
+634 IYSIFRQIAVGKTTI

>member
-1 MLGKQLINTVIIYGP
+1 
-16 GMSRPDT
+16 
-23 YPQTMQ
+23 MQ
-29 PIQITTFQALWRSLG
+29 PIQITTFQALRRSLG
-44 LIIKA
+44 LIVKA

-59 LNIIRGGAPS
+59 LNIIRGVAPS
-69 AVLFLDKLI
+69 GVLFLDKLI

-86 SQTQTA
+86 LQTKTA

-101 PILLWSIGGVLS
+101 PILLWSIAGVLS
-113 LKLVGDSL
+113 LKLIGDSL
-121 ETMSSFAA
+121 ETMSLFAA

-144 LEKVANFDD
+144 LEKVAYFDD
-153 IALFENPDLLNIVE
+153 IALFENPELLNIVE

-175 IQQLAFTLSMTI
+175 VQQLAFTVSMMI

-196 ISLAA
+196 VGLAGA
-201 TIAWWVPVLMLS
+201 IAWWVPVLMLI

-221 KRKYSRIIWR
+221 ERKYSRIIWR
-231 VQKKQA
+231 IQKKQA
-237 KITREMNLSA
+237 KISREMNLSS
-247 RVLTGE
+247 RVLMGE

-272 QTQFLQFFSEMQR
+272 QSQFLQFFTEMQQ

-325 VALYSGL
+325 LALYSGL
-332 IVQVEQSLQLLIGN
+332 IVQVEQSLQILIN
-346 YTNLYDIS
+346 TSTNLYDIS
-354 LGVSPIFQLLELKPE
+354 LSVTPIFQLLELKPE
-369 LQSPLGDVASRLPLL
+369 LASLLVDVTSRLPLS
-384 EDGRQ
+384 EDEQ
-389 DARPINQ
+389 EDASLKQ
-396 LPSHGQD
+396 E
-403 ARATSQ
+403 
-409 LPSHG
+409 
-414 QDARATSQ
+414 
-422 LPSHGQ
+422 
-428 DARATSQLPSH
+428 
-439 GQDARATKDKIG
+439 KIG

-456 LSFCYPGS
+456 LSFGYPGS
-464 NKSTVEDINLTINPG
+464 SKNTVEDINLTIQPG
-479 EMLVLVGENGAGKT
+479 EMVVLVGENGAGKT
-493 TLGKLLG
+493 TLAKLLC

-513 GKDLRSYSLAY
+513 GKDMRSINLAY
-524 VRSRIAVVMQDY
+524 LRSRIAVVMQDY

-570 SAKVNSLAAGL
+570 ATKVNSLEQGL

-608 LMRLSTAEVLIFDE
+608 LMRLDTAEVLIFDE

-634 IYSIFRQIAAGKTTI
+634 IYSIFRQIAAGKTTV

-680 LIASNGIYCSMFTRQ
+680 LIELGGIYCSMFTRQ

>member
-1 MLGKQLINTVIIYGP
+1 
-16 GMSRPDT
+16 MSRSDT

-29 PIQITTFQALWRSLG
+29 PIQITTFQALRRSLS
-44 LIIKA
+44 LIVKA
-49 APIELRNLIL
+49 APIELRNLII
-59 LNIIRGGAPS
+59 LNIVRGAAPS
-69 AVLFLDKLI
+69 GVLLLDKLI

-86 SQTQTA
+86 SQTRTA

-101 PILLWSIGGVLS
+101 PILLWSIVGVLT
-113 LKLVGDSL
+113 LKLVSDSI

-135 VQGFVEGKV
+135 VQGGVEGKV

-153 IALFENPDLLNIVE
+153 IALFENPELLNILE
-167 LAKTGVSK
+167 LAKTGVK
-175 IQQLAFTLSMTI
+175 QVQQLAFTISMTI
-187 TGIFIFIPS
+187 TGICIFIPS
-196 ISLAA
+196 IGLAA
-201 TIAWWVPVLMLS
+201 SIAWWVPVVMVVS
-213 SSSPSIYI
+213 SLPSIHI
-221 KRKYSRIIWR
+221 ERKYLKLIWR

-247 RVLTGE
+247 TVLTGE

-272 QTQFLQFFSEMQR
+272 QGQFVQFFSEMQKV
-285 IRKKGAIVVL
+285 RKKGAIAVL
-295 FWSVFSRIGVALPF
+295 LWSIFSRIGVALPF

-325 VALYSGL
+325 LALYSGL
-332 IVQVEQSLQLLIGN
+332 IVQVETSLQLLIGN

-354 LGVSPIFQLLELKPE
+354 LGVTPIFQLLDLKPE
-369 LQSPLGDVASRLPLL
+369 LQSPLVNVASRLPSLPDGG
-384 EDGRQ
+384 EDSG
-389 DARPINQ
+389 P
-396 LPSHGQD
+396 
-403 ARATSQ
+403 
-409 LPSHG
+409 
-414 QDARATSQ
+414 
-422 LPSHGQ
+422 
-428 DARATSQLPSH
+428 
-439 GQDARATKDKIG
+439 TKDKIG
-451 IEIKH
+451 IEIKD

-464 NKSTVEDINLTINPG
+464 TKSTIANINLTINPG

-500 RLYDPTSGTIAWN
+500 RLYDPTSGSIAWN

-570 SAKVNSLAAGL
+570 AAKVNSLEKGL

-608 LMRLSTAEVLIFDE
+608 LMRLDTAEMLIFDE

-634 IYSIFRQIAAGKTTI
+634 IYSIFRQIAAGKTTV

>member
-1 MLGKQLINTVIIYGP
+1 
-16 GMSRPDT
+16 
-23 YPQTMQ
+23 MQ

-49 APIELRNLIL
+49 APIELRHLII
-59 LNIIRGGAPS
+59 LNIIAGAAPS

-92 QPLALMLSH
+92 QPFALMLSR
-101 PILLWSIGGVLS
+101 PILLWSIAGVLS
-113 LKLVGDSL
+113 LKLVGDAL
-121 ETMSSFAA
+121 DTMNSFVA

-153 IALFENPDLLNIVE
+153 IALFENPELLNIVE

-201 TIAWWVPVLMLS
+201 TIAWWVPVLMLI

-231 VQKKQA
+231 VQRQQA
-237 KITREMNLSA
+237 KTTREMNLSA

-272 QTQFLQFFSEMQR
+272 QAQFLQFFSEMQR

-295 FWSVFSRIGVALPF
+295 FWSVFSRIGVAFPF

-332 IVQVEQSLQLLIGN
+332 IVQVKQSLQLLIGN

-369 LQSPLGDVASRLPLL
+369 LQSPLGDVASRLP
-384 EDGRQ
+384 DGRQ
-389 DARPINQ
+389 DARPTNQ

-414 QDARATSQ
+414 QDARPTNQ

-428 DARATSQLPSH
+428 DARPTSQLPSH

-479 EMLVLVGENGAGKT
+479 EMLVLVGENG
-493 TLGKLLG
+493 
-500 RLYDPTSGTIAWN
+500 
-513 GKDLRSYSLAY
+513 
-524 VRSRIAVVMQDY
+524 
-536 ARFPS
+536 
-541 TVRENVGFGDLL
+541 
-553 SLSDDTAINEA
+553 
-564 ISEAGI
+564 
-570 SAKVNSLAAGL
+570 
-581 ETPLGKQLEDGI
+581 
-593 DLSGGQWQRIAIARA
+593 
-608 LMRLSTAEVLIFDE
+608 
-622 PTAALDPKTEHE
+622 
-634 IYSIFRQIAAGKTTI
+634 
-649 VISHRLGLAKIA
+649 
-661 DRIAVMENG
+661 
-670 KIAEIGTHDE
+670 
-680 LIASNGIYCSMFTRQ
+680 
-695 ASSYI
+695 

>member
-1 MLGKQLINTVIIYGP
+1 MLGKQLITTVIIYRP

-59 LNIIRGGAPS
+59 LNIIGGAAPS

-92 QPLALMLSH
+92 QPFALMLSR

-113 LKLVGDSL
+113 LKLVGDAL
-121 ETMSSFAA
+121 DTMNSFVA

-153 IALFENPDLLNIVE
+153 IALFENPELLNIVE
-167 LAKTGVSK
+167 LAKSGVSK
-175 IQQLAFTLSMTI
+175 IQQLAFTISMTL

-196 ISLAA
+196 IGLAA
-201 TIAWWVPVLMLS
+201 AIAWWVPLLMLI
-213 SSSPSIYI
+213 SSSPSIYTQ
-221 KRKYSRIIWR
+221 RKYSRIIWR
-231 VQKKQA
+231 VQRKQA
-237 KITREMNLSA
+237 KISREMNLSA
-247 RVLTGE
+247 RVLTDE

-272 QTQFLQFFSEMQR
+272 QGQFLQFFSEMQQ
-285 IRKKGAIVVL
+285 IRKKGAFVVL
-295 FWSVFSRIGVALPF
+295 FWSMFSRIGVALPF
-309 VYVVMGALGG
+309 IYVVMGALGG

-325 VALYSGL
+325 LALYSGL
-332 IVQVEQSLQLLIGN
+332 IVQVKQSLHMLISTS
-346 YTNLYDIS
+346 TNLYDIS
-354 LGVSPIFQLLELKPE
+354 LSVSPIFQLLELKPE
-369 LQSPLGDVASRLPLL
+369 LQSPLVDVASRLPSLP
-384 EDGRQ
+384 EDGQ
-389 DARPINQ
+389 DSRP
-396 LPSHGQD
+396 
-403 ARATSQ
+403 
-409 LPSHG
+409 
-414 QDARATSQ
+414 
-422 LPSHGQ
+422 
-428 DARATSQLPSH
+428 
-439 GQDARATKDKIG
+439 TKDKIG

-500 RLYDPTSGTIAWN
+500 RLYDPTSGTIDWN

-570 SAKVNSLAAGL
+570 SAKVNSLSAGL

>member
-1 MLGKQLINTVIIYGP
+1 
-16 GMSRPDT
+16 
-23 YPQTMQ
+23 MQ

-59 LNIIRGGAPS
+59 LNIIRGAAPS

-92 QPLALMLSH
+92 QPFALMLSR

-113 LKLVGDSL
+113 LKLIGDSL

-153 IALFENPDLLNIVE
+153 IALFENPELLNIVE

-201 TIAWWVPVLMLS
+201 TIAWWVPVLMLI

-221 KRKYSRIIWR
+221 QRKYSRIIWR
-231 VQKKQA
+231 VQRKQA
-237 KITREMNLSA
+237 KISREMNLSA

-272 QTQFLQFFSEMQR
+272 QAQFLQFFSEMQR

-295 FWSVFSRIGVALPF
+295 FWSVFSRVGVALPF

-325 VALYSGL
+325 LALYSGL

-369 LQSPLGDVASRLPLL
+369 LQSPLVDVASRLPSLP
-384 EDGRQ
+384 DGRP
-389 DARPINQ
+389 DSG
-396 LPSHGQD
+396 LK
-403 ARATSQ
+403 
-409 LPSHG
+409 
-414 QDARATSQ
+414 
-422 LPSHGQ
+422 
-428 DARATSQLPSH
+428 
-439 GQDARATKDKIG
+439 KDKIA

-464 NKSTVEDINLTINPG
+464 DKSTVEDINLTINPG

-500 RLYDPTSGTIAWN
+500 RLYDPTSGTIDWN

-570 SAKVNSLAAGL
+570 SAKVNTLSAGL

>member
-1 MLGKQLINTVIIYGP
+1 
-16 GMSRPDT
+16 
-23 YPQTMQ
+23 MQ

-92 QPLALMLSH
+92 QPFALMLSH

-201 TIAWWVPVLMLS
+201 TIAWWVPVLMLI

-272 QTQFLQFFSEMQR
+272 QGQFLQFFSEMQR

-384 EDGRQ
+384 EDSSKDSG
-389 DARPINQ
+389 
-396 LPSHGQD
+396 L
-403 ARATSQ
+403 
-409 LPSHG
+409 
-414 QDARATSQ
+414 
-422 LPSHGQ
+422 
-428 DARATSQLPSH
+428 
-439 GQDARATKDKIG
+439 TKDKVG

-464 NKSTVEDINLTINPG
+464 NKSTVEDINLTINQG

-608 LMRLSTAEVLIFDE
+608 LMRLSTASVLIFDE

>member
-1 MLGKQLINTVIIYGP
+1 
-16 GMSRPDT
+16 
-23 YPQTMQ
+23 MQ

-92 QPLALMLSH
+92 QPFALMLSH

-201 TIAWWVPVLMLS
+201 TIAWWVPVLMLI

-272 QTQFLQFFSEMQR
+272 QGQFLQFFSEMQR

-369 LQSPLGDVASRLPLL
+369 LQSPLADVASRLPLL
-384 EDGRQ
+384 EDSSKDSG
-389 DARPINQ
+389 
-396 LPSHGQD
+396 L
-403 ARATSQ
+403 
-409 LPSHG
+409 
-414 QDARATSQ
+414 
-422 LPSHGQ
+422 
-428 DARATSQLPSH
+428 
-439 GQDARATKDKIG
+439 TKDKVG

-464 NKSTVEDINLTINPG
+464 NKSTVEDINLTINQG

-608 LMRLSTAEVLIFDE
+608 LMRLSTASVLIFDE

>member
-1 MLGKQLINTVIIYGP
+1 
-16 GMSRPDT
+16 MSRPDT

-29 PIQITTFQALWRSLG
+29 PIQITTFQALRRSLG

-49 APIELRNLIL
+49 APIELRNLII
-59 LNIIRGGAPS
+59 LNIIRGAAPS
-69 AVLFLDKLI
+69 GVLFLNKLI

-86 SQTQTA
+86 SRAQTA
-92 QPLALMLSH
+92 QPLTLMLDH
-101 PILLWSIGGVLS
+101 PILLWSVAGVLS
-113 LKLVGDSL
+113 LKLVGDSI
-121 ETMSSFAA
+121 ETMSSFTV

-135 VQGFVEGKV
+135 LQGAVEGKV

-153 IALFENPDLLNIVE
+153 IALFENPELLNIVE

-175 IQQLAFTLSMTI
+175 IQQLAFSISMTI

-196 ISLAA
+196 VSLAA
-201 TIAWWVPVLMLS
+201 AIAWWVPLLMLIS
-213 SSSPSIYI
+213 SIPSIYI
-221 KRKYSRIIWR
+221 ERKYTKIIWR

-237 KITREMNLSA
+237 KISREMNLSA
-247 RVLTGE
+247 RVLMGE

-272 QTQFLQFFSEMQR
+272 QSQFVQFFSEMQQ

-295 FWSVFSRIGVALPF
+295 FWSIFSRIGVALPF

-325 VALYSGL
+325 LALYSGL
-332 IVQVEQSLQLLIGN
+332 IVQVENSLELLIN
-346 YTNLYDIS
+346 SYTNLYDIS
-354 LGVSPIFQLLELKPE
+354 LSVSPIFQLLELKPE
-369 LQSPLGDVASRLPLL
+369 LQSPLIDVTSRLPNLP
-384 EDGRQ
+384 DSSQ
-389 DARPINQ
+389 DVEVR
-396 LPSHGQD
+396 
-403 ARATSQ
+403 
-409 LPSHG
+409 
-414 QDARATSQ
+414 
-422 LPSHGQ
+422 
-428 DARATSQLPSH
+428 
-439 GQDARATKDKIG
+439 KDKIG
-451 IEIKH
+451 IEIKD

-464 NKSTVEDINLTINPG
+464 TKNTVTDIDLTINPG
-479 EMLVLVGENGAGKT
+479 EMLVVVGENGAGKT

-513 GKDLRSYSLAY
+513 GQDLRSYSLAY

-541 TVRENVGFGDLL
+541 TVRENIGFGDLL
-553 SLSDDTAINEA
+553 SLSDDTAINQA

-570 SAKVNSLAAGL
+570 AAKVNSLEKGL

-634 IYSIFRQIAAGKTTI
+634 IYSIFRQIAVGKTTI

-670 KIAEIGTHDE
+670 KIAEIGTHNE
-680 LIASNGIYCSMFTRQ
+680 LIAANGIYCSMFTRQ

>member
-1 MLGKQLINTVIIYGP
+1 
-16 GMSRPDT
+16 
-23 YPQTMQ
+23 MQ
-29 PIQITTFQALWRSLG
+29 PIQITTFQALKRSLS
-44 LIIKA
+44 LIIQA
-49 APIELRNLIL
+49 APIELRNLII
-59 LNIIRGGAPS
+59 LNIIRGAAPS
-69 AVLFLDKLI
+69 GVLFLDKLI

-86 SQTQTA
+86 SRTQTA
-92 QPLALMLSH
+92 QPLALMLSQ
-101 PILLWSIGGVLS
+101 PILLWSIVGVLS
-113 LKLVGDSL
+113 LKLIGDSI
-121 ETMSSFAA
+121 ETMSTFTV

-135 VQGFVEGKV
+135 LQGAVEGKV

-153 IALFENPDLLNIVE
+153 IALFENPELLNIVE
-167 LAKTGVSK
+167 LAKTGVFK
-175 IQQLAFTLSMTI
+175 IQQLAFSISMTI

-196 ISLAA
+196 VSLAA
-201 TIAWWVPVLMLS
+201 AIAWWVPLLMLIS
-213 SSSPSIYI
+213 SIPSIYI
-221 KRKYSRIIWR
+221 ERKYTRIIWR

-237 KITREMNLSA
+237 KISREMNLSS
-247 RVLTGE
+247 RVLMGE

-272 QTQFLQFFSEMQR
+272 QNQFVQFFSEMQQ

-295 FWSVFSRIGVALPF
+295 FWSIFSRIGVALPF

-325 VALYSGL
+325 LALYSGL
-332 IVQVEQSLQLLIGN
+332 IVQVESSLQLLIN
-346 YTNLYDIS
+346 SYTTLYDIS
-354 LGVSPIFQLLELKPE
+354 LGVSPIFQLLDLKPE
-369 LQSPLGDVASRLPLL
+369 LQSPLIDVTSRSPTLP
-384 EDGRQ
+384 DGE
-389 DARPINQ
+389 
-396 LPSHGQD
+396 
-403 ARATSQ
+403 
-409 LPSHG
+409 
-414 QDARATSQ
+414 
-422 LPSHGQ
+422 
-428 DARATSQLPSH
+428 
-439 GQDARATKDKIG
+439 QDARATKNKIG
-451 IEIKH
+451 IEIKD

-464 NKSTVEDINLTINPG
+464 TKSTIANIDLTVNPG
-479 EMLVLVGENGAGKT
+479 EMLVVVGENGAGKT

-513 GKDLRSYSLAY
+513 GQDLRSINLAY
-524 VRSRIAVVMQDY
+524 VRSQIAYVMQDY

-541 TVRENVGFGDLL
+541 TVRENVGFGNLL
-553 SLSDDTAINEA
+553 SLSDDTAINAA

-570 SAKVNSLAAGL
+570 AAKVGSLSAGL

-608 LMRLSTAEVLIFDE
+608 LMRLDTAEVLIFDE

-661 DRIAVMENG
+661 DRIAVMEDG